1 MSHPSTISHV
11 TVFKDRARLTRLQRV
26 TLEAGAHKVE
36 FSDLPLSLLA
46 ASLRASG
53 KGTAKAKLLGVT
65 SRQENYLETPVEAAR
80 ELENQIQKIED
91 SDAELLAK
99 IGVLEKERVSLD
111 ALAAQSEMWARG
123 IALRNRDPKEQG
135 AVFDF
140 ISDRNNTI
148 NEQKLKMDRERREMA
163 KELDRLRRELKGA
176 QSARPKQRYVAT
188 VEVEVSRAGDL
199 DVELTYMVTGAGWSP
214 LYDLRLKDSLL
225 EVTYLAQVTQ
235 NTGEDWNNVALTLST
250 AQPSLS
256 LTIPEMDAWYIAQRY
271 PVHPAPQPPRA
282 KSAPMFAAAPAPMS
296 DRVAGFPEAAREE
309 PEATME
315 MESATVSESG
325 MNLSYSLSSRA
336 DVPGNND
343 PRKVVIASFNL
354 KPNFDYV
361 TAPKIESV
369 CFRRAK
375 VKNES
380 AYSMLK
386 GNAQLFEG
394 DDYLGATTLEFVAPN
409 QEFELAL
416 GADERLRVERELT
429 LREVDKNFMGDKRRI
444 HYGYKIE
451 IENLRDTPQTIFA
464 RDHVPVPRD
473 EQIKVKLEAS
483 EPKVSEQSD
492 LNQLEWK
499 ITLNANSKQT
509 IKYEFSVEHPRSMD
523 VVGLP

>member
-1 MSHPSTISHV
+1 MSTITQS
-11 TVFKDRARLTRLQRV
+11 TIFKDRARLTRVQRV

-36 FSDLPLSLLA
+36 FSDLPLSLLT

-53 KGTAKAKLLGVT
+53 KGTARAKLLGVT
-65 SRQENYLETPVEAAR
+65 SRQEQFVETPAEAVR
-80 ELENQIQKIED
+80 ELENQILKIED
-91 SDAELLAK
+91 SDTELLAK

-140 ISDRNNTI
+140 ISERQNKI
-148 NEQKLKMDRERREMA
+148 NDQRLKIERERREMA

-188 VEVEVSRAGDL
+188 VEVEVSQAGDL
-199 DVELTYMVTGAGWSP
+199 DVELTYMVTGEGWSP
-214 LYDLRLKDSLL
+214 LYDLRLRDSIL
-225 EVTYLAQVTQ
+225 EVTYLEQVTQ
-235 NTGEDWNNVALTLST
+235 NTGEDWNGVALTLSN

-271 PVHPAPQPPRA
+271 PVHPAAQPLRA
-282 KSAPMFAAAPAPMS
+282 KGALMPAAAPAPAPMMV
-296 DRVAGFPEAAREE
+296 REEE
-309 PEATME
+309 PEAFALET
-315 MESATVSESG
+315 ESAAVSESG
-325 MNLSYSLSSRA
+325 VNLSYSLASRA

-361 TAPKIESV
+361 TAPKIEAV

-380 AYSMLK
+380 AYSMLQ
-386 GNAQLFEG
+386 GSAQLFEG
-394 DDYLGATTLEFVAPN
+394 DDYLGATMLEFVAPN

-429 LREVDKNFMGDKRRI
+429 LRHVDKNFMGDKRQTR
-444 HYGYKIE
+444 YGYKIE
-451 IENLRDTPQTIFA
+451 IENLRDAPQTIFV
-464 RDHVPVPRD
+464 RDHIPVPRD
-473 EQIKVKLEAS
+473 EQIKVKLEAH

-499 ITLNANSKQT
+499 IMLNANSKQV
-509 IKYEFSVEHPRSMD
+509 IKYEFSVEHPRTMD
-523 VVGLP
+523 VTGLP

>member
-1 MSHPSTISHV
+1 MSTLTSS
-11 TVFKDRARLTRLQRV
+11 TVFKDRARLTRVQRV
-26 TLEAGAHKVE
+26 KLDAGAHKVD

-65 SRQENYLETPVEAAR
+65 SRQEHFVETPAEAAR
-80 ELENQIQKIED
+80 ELENQILKIED
-91 SDAELLAK
+91 SDAELTAK

-123 IALRNRDPKEQG
+123 IALRNRNPKEQG
-135 AVFDF
+135 DVFDF
-140 ISDRNNTI
+140 ISERQNKI
-148 NEQKLKMDRERREMA
+148 NDQRLKIERERRELA

-188 VEVEVSRAGDL
+188 VEVEVSQAGDL

-214 LYDLRLKDSLL
+214 LYDLRLRDSIL

-235 NTGEDWNNVALTLST
+235 NTGEDWNGVALTLST

-271 PVHPAPQPPRA
+271 PVHPAAQPLRA
-282 KSAPMFAAAPAPMS
+282 KGAPMLAAAPAPAPM
-296 DRVAGFPEAAREE
+296 PEAARDEFQ
-309 PEATME
+309 AME
-315 MESATVSESG
+315 VESASVSESG
-325 MNLSYSLSSRA
+325 ANLSYSLSSRA

-361 TAPKIESV
+361 TAPKIEPV

-386 GNAQLFEG
+386 GSAQLFEG
-394 DDYLGATTLEFVAPN
+394 DDYLGATMLEFVAPN

-429 LREVDKNFMGDKRRI
+429 LRYVDKNFMGDKRQIR
-444 HYGYKIE
+444 YGYKIE
-451 IENLRDTPQTIFA
+451 VENLRDKPQTIFV
-464 RDHVPVPRD
+464 RDHIPVPRD
-473 EQIKVKLEAS
+473 EPIKVKLEAH
-483 EPKVSEQSD
+483 EPKASEQSD

-499 ITLNANSKQT
+499 ITLNANSKQV
-509 IKYEFSVEHPRSMD
+509 IKYEFSVEHPRTMD
-523 VVGLP
+523 VTGLP

>member
-1 MSHPSTISHV
+1 MSSTITSS
-11 TVFKDRARLTRLQRV
+11 TVFKDRARVTRVQRV
-26 TLEAGAHKVE
+26 NLVAGAHKVD
-36 FSDLPLSLLA
+36 FSDLPLSLLS

-65 SRQENYLETPVEAAR
+65 SRQENYLETPAEAAR
-80 ELENQIQKIED
+80 ELEEKILKIED
-91 SDAELLAK
+91 SDMELLAK

-123 IALRNRDPKEQG
+123 IALRNRNPKEQG
-135 AVFDF
+135 DVFDF
-140 ISDRNNTI
+140 ISERQNKI
-148 NEQKLKMDRERREMA
+148 NDQRLKIERERRELA

-188 VEVEVSRAGDL
+188 VEVEVTQAGDL

-214 LYDLRLKDSLL
+214 LYDLRLKDAFL

-271 PVHPAPQPPRA
+271 LVHPAPQPMRA
-282 KSAPMFAAAPAPMS
+282 KSAPMLAAAPAPM
-296 DRVAGFPEAAREE
+296 PESAREE
-309 PEATME
+309 PEAIME
-315 MESATVSESG
+315 IESATVSESG
-325 MNLSYSLSSRA
+325 VSLSYSLSSRA

-429 LREVDKNFMGDKRRI
+429 LRFVDKNFMGDKRQIR
-444 HYGYKIE
+444 YGYKIE
-451 IENLRDTPQTIFA
+451 IENLRDAAQTIFV
-464 RDHVPVPRD
+464 RDHIPLPRD

-483 EPKVSEQSD
+483 EPKPSEQSD

-499 ITLNANSKQT
+499 MTLNANSKQV

>member
-1 MSHPSTISHV
+1 MSTITSA
-11 TVFKDRARLTRLQRV
+11 TVFKDRARLTRAQRV
-26 TLEAGAHKVE
+26 KLEAGTHKVD
-36 FSDLPLSLLA
+36 FSDLPLSLLT

-65 SRQENYLETPVEAAR
+65 SRQEQFVETPAEAVR
-80 ELENQIQKIED
+80 ELENQIQKMED
-91 SDAELLAK
+91 SDMELLAK

-123 IALRNRDPKEQG
+123 IALRNRNPKEQG
-135 AVFDF
+135 DVFDF
-140 ISDRNNTI
+140 ISERQNKI
-148 NEQKLKMDRERREMA
+148 NDQRLKMERERRELA
-163 KELDRLRRELKGA
+163 KELDRLRRELKGT

-188 VEVEVSRAGDL
+188 VEIEVSQAGDM

-214 LYDLRLKDSLL
+214 LYDLRLKESIL

-256 LTIPEMDAWYIAQRY
+256 LTIPEMDAWYVQQRY
-271 PVHPAPQPPRA
+271 PVHPAAQPLRA
-282 KSAPMFAAAPAPMS
+282 KGGPMLAAPAPAPM
-296 DRVAGFPEAAREE
+296 PEAAREE
-309 PEATME
+309 PEAFALE
-315 MESATVSESG
+315 SESASVSESG
-325 MNLSYSLSSRA
+325 ANLSYSLSSRA

-361 TAPKIESV
+361 TAPKIEPV

-380 AYSMLK
+380 QYSMLK
-386 GNAQLFEG
+386 GSAQLFEG

-429 LREVDKNFMGDKRRI
+429 LRYVDKNFMGDKRQIR
-444 HYGYKIE
+444 YGYKIE
-451 IENLRDTPQTIFA
+451 VENLRDTPQTIFV
-464 RDHVPVPRD
+464 RDHIPVPRD
-473 EQIKVKLEAS
+473 EQIKVKLEAH
-483 EPKVSEQSD
+483 EPKASEQSD

-499 ITLNANSKQT
+499 IALNANSKQT
-509 IKYEFSVEHPRSMD
+509 IRYEFSVEHPRSMG
-523 VVGLP
+523 VTGLP

>member
-1 MSHPSTISHV
+1 MPSIITSS
-11 TVFKDRARLTRLQRV
+11 TVFKDRARVSRLQRV
-26 TLEAGAHKVE
+26 KLETGAHKVE
-36 FSDLPLSLLA
+36 FGDLPLSLLA

-65 SRQENYLETPVEAAR
+65 SRQENYLETPAEAAR
-80 ELENQIQKIED
+80 ELENQIIKIED
-91 SDAELLAK
+91 ADADLAAK
-99 IGVLEKERVSLD
+99 IGVLEKERVSLE

-123 IALRNRDPKEQG
+123 IALRNRNPKEQG
-135 AVFDF
+135 DVFDF
-140 ISDRNNTI
+140 ISERQNAI
-148 NEQKLKMDRERREMA
+148 NDQRLKMERERRELA

-188 VEVEVSRAGDL
+188 VEVEVSQAGDL

-214 LYDLRLKDSLL
+214 LYDLRLKDAFL

-271 PVHPAPQPPRA
+271 PVHPAPQPLRA
-282 KSAPMFAAAPAPMS
+282 KNALMPAAPAPM
-296 DRVAGFPEAAREE
+296 PEAVREE
-309 PEATME
+309 PEAIME

-325 MNLSYSLSSRA
+325 VSLSYSLSSRA

-361 TAPKIESV
+361 TAPKIEPV

-429 LREVDKNFMGDKRRI
+429 LRFVDKNFMGDKRQIR
-444 HYGYKIE
+444 YGYKIE
-451 IENLRDTPQTIFA
+451 IENLRDTAQTVFA
-464 RDHVPVPRD
+464 RDHIPVPRD

-483 EPKVSEQSD
+483 EPKASEQSD

-499 ITLNANSKQT
+499 ITLNANSKQV
-509 IKYEFSVEHPRSMD
+509 IKYEFSVEHPKGMD

>member
-1 MSHPSTISHV
+1 MPSTITSS
-11 TVFKDRARLTRLQRV
+11 TVFKDRARVSRLQRV
-26 TLEAGAHKVE
+26 KLEAGAHKVE
-36 FSDLPLSLLA
+36 FGDLPLSLLA

-65 SRQENYLETPVEAAR
+65 SRQEQFVETPAEAAR

-123 IALRNRDPKEQG
+123 IALRNRNPKEQG
-135 AVFDF
+135 DVFDF
-140 ISDRNNTI
+140 ISERQNKI
-148 NEQKLKMDRERREMA
+148 NDQRLKIERERRDLA
-163 KELDRLRRELKGA
+163 KELDQLRRELKGA

-188 VEVEVSRAGDL
+188 VEVEVSQAGDL

-214 LYDLRLKDSLL
+214 LYDLRLKDAFL

-256 LTIPEMDAWYIAQRY
+256 LTIPEMDAWYISQRY
-271 PVHPAPQPPRA
+271 PAPPAPQALKA
-282 KSAPMFAAAPAPMS
+282 KGAPVRSVAPAPAPMMMK
-296 DRVAGFPEAAREE
+296 DEVPEAFALE
-309 PEATME
+309 T
-315 MESATVSESG
+315 ESATVSESG
-325 MNLSYSLSSRA
+325 VSLSYSLSSRA

-361 TAPKIESV
+361 TAPKIEPV

-451 IENLRDTPQTIFA
+451 IENLRDAAQTIFV
-464 RDHVPVPRD
+464 RDHIPVPRD

-483 EPKVSEQSD
+483 EPKASEQSD

-499 ITLNANSKQT
+499 ITLNANSKQV
-509 IKYEFSVEHPRSMD
+509 IKYEFSVEHPKGMD

>member
-1 MSHPSTISHV
+1 MSHPPSAISQV
-11 TVFKDRARLTRLQRV
+11 TVFKDRAQVTRVQRV
-26 TLEAGAHKVE
+26 KIEAGAHKID
-36 FSDLPLSLLA
+36 FSDLPLSLLT

-65 SRQENYLETPVEAAR
+65 SRQENYLETPAEAAR
-80 ELENQIQKIED
+80 ELEEKILKIED
-91 SDAELLAK
+91 SDTELLAK
-99 IGVLEKERVSLD
+99 IGVLEKERASLD

-135 AVFDF
+135 DVFDF
-140 ISDRNNTI
+140 ISDRNNKI
-148 NEQKLKMDRERREMA
+148 NEQRLKIERDRRAIA

-188 VEVEVSRAGDL
+188 VEVEVSQAGDL

-214 LYDLRLKDSLL
+214 LYDLRLKDSIL

-235 NTGEDWNNVALTLST
+235 NTGEDWNSVALTLST

-256 LTIPEMDAWYIAQRY
+256 LTIPEMDAWYIGQRY
-271 PVHPAPQPPRA
+271 PVHPAAQPLRA
-282 KSAPMFAAAPAPMS
+282 KGALMPAAAPAPMIMEE
-296 DRVAGFPEAAREE
+296 EAPDAF
-309 PEATME
+309 AL
-315 MESATVSESG
+315 ESETATVAESG
-325 MNLSYSLSSRA
+325 VSLSYSLSSRA

-343 PRKVVIASFNL
+343 PRKVTIASFSL

-361 TAPKIESV
+361 TAPKIEPV

-429 LREVDKNFMGDKRRI
+429 LRFVNKNFMGDKRQIR
-444 HYGYKIE
+444 YGYKIE
-451 IENLRDTPQTIFA
+451 IENLRDAAQTIFV
-464 RDHVPVPRD
+464 RDHIPVPRD
-473 EQIKVKLEAS
+473 ELIKVKLEAS
-483 EPKVSEQSD
+483 EPKLSEQSD

-499 ITLNANSKQT
+499 IVLNANSKQV
-509 IKYEFSVEHPRSMD
+509 IKYEFSVEHPKSMD
-523 VVGLP
+523 VAGLP

>member
-1 MSHPSTISHV
+1 MSTITSA
-11 TVFKDRARLTRLQRV
+11 TVFKDRARVTRVQRV
-26 TLEAGAHKVE
+26 KLETGTHKVD
-36 FSDLPLSLLA
+36 FGDLPLSLLT

-65 SRQENYLETPVEAAR
+65 SRQEQFVETPAEAVR
-80 ELENQIQKIED
+80 ELENQIQKMED
-91 SDAELLAK
+91 SDMELLAK
-99 IGVLEKERVSLD
+99 IGVLEKERISLD

-123 IALRNRDPKEQG
+123 IALRNRNPKEQG
-135 AVFDF
+135 DVFDF
-140 ISDRNNTI
+140 ISDRNNKI
-148 NEQKLKMDRERREMA
+148 NEQRLKIERDRREIA

-188 VEVEVSRAGDL
+188 VEVEVSQAGDM

-214 LYDLRLKDSLL
+214 LYDLRLKESIL

-235 NTGEDWNNVALTLST
+235 NTGEDWNHVALTLST

-256 LTIPEMDAWYIAQRY
+256 LTIPEMDAWYISQRY
-271 PVHPAPQPPRA
+271 LVHPAAQPLRA
-282 KSAPMFAAAPAPMS
+282 KGAPMLAAAPASAPM
-296 DRVAGFPEAAREE
+296 PEAAREE
-309 PEATME
+309 PEAFALE
-315 MESATVSESG
+315 SESASVSESG
-325 MNLSYSLSSRA
+325 VNLSYSLSSRA

-343 PRKVVIASFNL
+343 PRKVTIASFSL

-361 TAPKIESV
+361 TAPKIEPV

-380 AYSMLK
+380 QYSMLK

-394 DDYLGATTLEFVAPN
+394 DDYLGATALEFVAPN

-429 LREVDKNFMGDKRRI
+429 LRYVDKNFMGDKRQIR
-444 HYGYKIE
+444 YGYKIE
-451 IENLRDTPQTIFA
+451 IENLRDKPQTVFV
-464 RDHVPVPRD
+464 RDHIPVPRD

-483 EPKVSEQSD
+483 EPKLSEQSD

-523 VVGLP
+523 VAGLP

>member
-1 MSHPSTISHV
+1 MPSTITSS
-11 TVFKDRARLTRLQRV
+11 TVFKDRARVIRVQRV
-26 TLEAGAHKVE
+26 KLEAGAHKVD
-36 FSDLPLSLLA
+36 FGDLPLSLLT

-65 SRQENYLETPVEAAR
+65 SRQENYLETPVEAVR
-80 ELENQIQKIED
+80 ELEEKILKVED
-91 SDAELLAK
+91 SDAELAAR
-99 IGVLEKERVSLD
+99 IGVLEKERASLD

-123 IALRNRDPKEQG
+123 MALRNRTAKEQG
-135 AVFDF
+135 DVFDF
-140 ISDRNNTI
+140 ISDRNNKI
-148 NEQKLKMDRERREMA
+148 NEQRLKIERERRELA

-188 VEVEVSRAGDL
+188 VEVDVSQTGDL

-214 LYDLRLKDSLL
+214 LYDLRLKDSIL

-271 PVHPAPQPPRA
+271 PVHPAPQPMRA
-282 KSAPMFAAAPAPMS
+282 KSAVFAAAPAPMMPM
-296 DRVAGFPEAAREE
+296 PEAARDEIE
-309 PEATME
+309 E
-315 MESATVSESG
+315 MELESAAVSESG
-325 MNLSYSLSSRA
+325 VSLSYSLSSRA

-361 TAPKIESV
+361 TAPKIEAV

-380 AYSMLK
+380 QYSMLK

-429 LREVDKNFMGDKRRI
+429 LRFVDKNFMGDKRQIR
-444 HYGYKIE
+444 YGYKIE
-451 IENLRDTPQTIFA
+451 IENLRDAAQTIFV
-464 RDHVPVPRD
+464 RDHIPLPRD
-473 EQIKVKLEAS
+473 EQIKVKLEAH
-483 EPKVSEQSD
+483 EPKASEQSD

-499 ITLNANSKQT
+499 ITLNANSKQV
-509 IKYEFSVEHPRSMD
+509 IKYEFSVEHPKSMD
-523 VVGLP
+523 VAGLP